1 MLKIE
6 PPLSTSIF
14 HPSLIRCSIEEVPL
28 ADAPPYHALSYTWKE
43 DEIINLVRLG
53 RHIFNPFTRLSI
65 SKWWKAFVQGRPER
79 PSPFPRLEKTVNYL
93 SDMTITDEPT
103 EEGEK
108 NNLPQRLI
116 LCDRQAV
123 LVTQNLHNALS
134 ALSRRY
140 PGYWWIDQLCIN
152 QDNVQERSAQVAL
165 MGHLYRGASQVI
177 VWLGERTRLEARA
190 LAALEQ
196 MATMPDDVDEMIDI
210 LASLFSHRVPRLA
223 GLLCFFSRSWFDRL
237 WVVQEFAVANR
248 ATFLLGDIEIPLHT
262 AAQAMRRIEKVLSA
276 MSFAMVQDITD
287 IRSGLLDSR
296 EYTTANGVWS
306 LEKWL
311 CVARGRKTTD
321 PRDYVFGGLSLLGKD
336 ADQPVQDISTEAIFV
351 PRNET
356 TALGTDY
363 SKSVGDVYFAFSL
376 ALFSSELGPN
386 ALSLVGTKRD
396 LKQFPSWMVNL
407 HHPLSPKPLHQL
419 KVRRPRIPSSESG
432 NRPGGAS
439 AIYVAGGIAQLEA
452 VHFDQIQAVGEPL
465 EHWFNGIDQP
475 TSGFHLTDTLR
486 LCVELG
492 THYQHTGELSLVAL
506 WRTLILESNS
516 DALPNLDASFA
527 EAVRSYFDETRRATV
542 QNLES
547 NQNAWHDAPG
557 ERATSNEDTSI
568 RNFVANGKDKE
579 GTSTHDVEVQ
589 QPREAQSVAHAKL
602 KQDLIAIVSS
612 DEYRDTE
619 FVKALLRAVPPT
631 PASEPKASPPNPN
644 TNNIEKDKGLNDP
657 ALWYKTWLAFFEAF
671 HEAAP
676 GRRLFITRRG
686 YIGMAPVD
694 AQPGDDVLLVRG
706 AWAPYVFRRLD
717 LSNVG
722 SWEEGDE
729 VRMLIGEAYLHGI
742 MGRLGSDEEVLGVAR
757 VDGFGVVWVI

>member
-1 MLKIE
+1 M
-6 PPLSTSIF
+6 
-14 HPSLIRCSIEEVPL
+14 
-28 ADAPPYHALSYTWKE
+28 DAPRYHALSYTWKE
-43 DEIINLVRLG
+43 DEIITLVRLG

-65 SKWWKAFVQGRPER
+65 SKWWKAFIQGRPDR
-79 PSPFPRLEKTVNYL
+79 PSPFPRLEKALTYL
-93 SDMTITDEPT
+93 SDLTITHELT
-103 EEGEK
+103 EEGEGRIHI
-108 NNLPQRLI
+108 PRRLI
-116 LCDRQAV
+116 LCDGQTI

-152 QDNVQERSAQVAL
+152 QDDVQERSAQVAL
-165 MGHLYRGASQVI
+165 MGNLYRNASQVI

-196 MATMPDDVDEMIDI
+196 MANMPDDVEEMVAI
-210 LASLFSHRVPRLA
+210 LASVFASRVSSLA
-223 GLLCFFSRSWFDRL
+223 SLLCFFSRSWFDRL

-262 AAQAMRRIEKVLSA
+262 AAQAMRRIEKVSSA

-311 CVARGRKTTD
+311 CVARSRKTTD

-336 ADQPVQDISTEAIFV
+336 TDQPVPGISTEAIFV
-351 PRNET
+351 PRSDT

-363 SKSVGDVYFAFSL
+363 SKSVEDVYSAFSL
-376 ALFSSELGPN
+376 ALLGSELGPN

-396 LKQFPSWMVNL
+396 LKQFPSWVVNL
-407 HHPLSPKPLHQL
+407 HHPLSPKPLHHL
-419 KVRRPRIPSSESG
+419 KVRRPRIPSTKMG

-439 AIYVAGGIAQLEA
+439 AIYVAGQIAQLEA
-452 VHFDQIQAVGEPL
+452 AHFDEILAVGEPL
-465 EHWFNGIDQP
+465 EHWFNGTYQQ

-486 LCVELG
+486 LCAELG

-506 WRTLILESNS
+506 WRTLILEANS

-527 EAVRSYFDETRRATV
+527 DAVRSYFDETRRAT
-542 QNLES
+542 
-547 NQNAWHDAPG
+547 
-557 ERATSNEDTSI
+557 RATVPNVKSNRQAPQDVHGPLAEHATVNEDQHPQ
-568 RNFVANGKDKE
+568 E
-579 GTSTHDVEVQ
+579 L
-589 QPREAQSVAHAKL
+589 QSVAHAKL
-602 KQDLIAIVSS
+602 KNDLITMISR

-619 FVKALLRAVPPT
+619 FAKALT
-631 PASEPKASPPNPN
+631 PADPSTPTSDAEVTHPWTTDKN
-644 TNNIEKDKGLNDP
+644 KGLNDP
-657 ALWYKTWLAFFEAF
+657 ALWYSTWLAFFEAF

-676 GRRLFITRRG
+676 GRRLFVTRRG
-686 YIGMAPVD
+686 YLGMAPVD
-694 AQPGDDVLLVRG
+694 AQPGDEVLLVRG
-706 AWAPYVFRRLD
+706 AWAPYVFRKLD
-717 LSNVG
+717 LSSVDG
-722 SWEEGDE
+722 CEEGDE
-729 VRMLIGEAYLHGI
+729 VRMLIGEAYVHGV
-742 MGRLGSDEEVLGVAR
+742 MGSLGSDEEVLGVAG